1 MFSFKTD
8 TVMQSSKLGYQTWA
22 IAVYQAASN
31 PKGISSLKLRR
42 DRDLGITQK
51 SAWRLMHRDPQG
63 AFEADQLRPLKG
75 PVEVD
80 ETFVGGK
87 RKASKG
93 RGPVGKT
100 TIVAGARDRSTKQ
113 VVAHTVDQVCTL
125 STGIHADIQGFHG
138 KSWSGIQRFGII
150 AG

>member
-31 PKGISSLKLRR
+31 PKGISSLKLHR
-42 DRDLGITQK
+42 DRDMGITQK
-51 SAWRLMHRDPQG
+51 STWHLVHGSRK

-75 PVEVD
+75 PVDVD

-113 VVAHTVDQVCTL
+113 VVAHTVDQICAL
-125 STGIHADIQGFHG
+125 PTGIHADIQGFHG
-138 KSWSGIQRFGII
+138 KSWSGIQRFGTI